1 MPRAAVVARPS
12 RTQCLE
18 FTGSKSCS
26 CLAQVVR
33 DERLTAVADS
43 MAQIWHVRWLH
54 SGCMSTV
61 TSIDS
66 NSSRRSLSLTVLRWS
81 QERVHT
87 TKTIINDMLRWPELY
102 DLEAPHLRAALDALE
117 RAESELNLLN

>member
-1 MPRAAVVARPS
+1 
-12 RTQCLE
+12 
-18 FTGSKSCS
+18 
-26 CLAQVVR
+26 
-33 DERLTAVADS
+33 
-43 MAQIWHVRWLH
+43 
-54 SGCMSTV
+54 MSTV